1 MSSSL
6 GTIDFFAL
14 EAGEYLERL
23 ATIVAQ
29 EEGPK
34 RDEFVRFARALR
46 GSALMANQADF
57 AGAAGGLEAI
67 ARAYRDGGLA
77 WDAAVTETA
86 AQGLETLKELLR
98 KAATWSQAEAQK
110 AARLAR
116 DMEHVAGQPGP
127 ATHRRSTDAEPG
139 GLNTGV
145 RAFVARE
152 GALIASALERAGRSL
167 AADPADAEPIHNA
180 VRRMQSLRGLAELTD
195 LSPLPEMLEGLEMA
209 AASLTRMHAHPP
221 DVASVF
227 RLGAEAMTRA
237 SRDVAHQGRPDPDSD
252 EAKRFSQV
260 LIGAFGLEDDVVSID
275 ALAPAGGES
284 VVTPGNTP
292 PTPTHPGA
300 VEIVSQGEHLVRL
313 AETLLSAGSL
323 VERQLRLLAVIDT
336 LRGLDARIGQLLG
349 SAFDA
354 FADAAKATLRT
365 ADEGEAE
372 ELISFGQS
380 LREFGQTL
388 KTYSDE
394 SSRGA
399 AVAQLEAMAAALGAG
414 GAVVE
419 PASPAVPEVEEHVVS
434 IADLAPSEEAAAQ
447 PPSGVPASATAVTSE
462 EVGLAASFAT
472 YHQLRMAGTTAE
484 PSVAAVSQPVAQAE
498 AEEPVVDIDTLLFR
512 GAAAQERA
520 KHLGREISDC
530 LDRPGIFMG
539 LRPLL
544 EELLDLLPKA
554 DEPVIG

>member
-6 GTIDFFAL
+6 GAMDFFAL

-57 AGAAGGLEAI
+57 ASAAGGLEAI
-67 ARAYRDGGLA
+67 ARAYRDSSLA
-77 WDAAVTETA
+77 WDAAVREGA
-86 AQGLETLKELLR
+86 AQGIETLKELLR
-98 KAATWSQAEAQK
+98 KAATWSQAETQK

-116 DMEHVAGQPGP
+116 DMEEVAGQPGP
-127 ATHRRSTDAEPG
+127 ATHRRSTDVDPG

-237 SRDVAHQGRPDPDSD
+237 SRDVAHQGRPEPESD
-252 EAKRFSQV
+252 EAKKFSQV
-260 LIGAFGLEDDVVSID
+260 LIDAFALEDDVVSI
-275 ALAPAGGES
+275 ATLAPAGGES
-284 VVTPGNTP
+284 IVAAGNP
-292 PTPTHPGA
+292 PPNPTHPGA

-313 AETLLSAGSL
+313 ADTLLSAGSL

-336 LRGLDARIGQLLG
+336 LRGLDARIGRLLG

-365 ADEGEAE
+365 ADESEG
-372 ELISFGQS
+372 LTSFGQS
-380 LREFGQTL
+380 LRESGQTL
-388 KTYSDE
+388 KQYSDE
-394 SSRGA
+394 NSHGA
-399 AVAQLEAMAAALGAG
+399 AVAKLEAMATGLGTAG
-414 GAVVE
+414 AIAE
-419 PASPAVPEVEEHVVS
+419 PASPAVQEAEEHVVS
-434 IADLAPSEEAAAQ
+434 IADLAPSQDVAGES
-447 PPSGVPASATAVTSE
+447 PFGVPASAPAVTSE

-472 YHQLRMAGTTAE
+472 YHQLLMAGRTAE
-484 PSVAAVSQPVAQAE
+484 PSLAGVSQPVAQPV
-498 AEEPVVDIDTLLFR
+498 AEEQVVDIDTLLYR

-520 KHLGREISDC
+520 KHLGREISEC
-530 LDRPGIFMG
+530 LDRPGIFLG

-544 EELLDLLPKA
+544 EELLDLLPRA